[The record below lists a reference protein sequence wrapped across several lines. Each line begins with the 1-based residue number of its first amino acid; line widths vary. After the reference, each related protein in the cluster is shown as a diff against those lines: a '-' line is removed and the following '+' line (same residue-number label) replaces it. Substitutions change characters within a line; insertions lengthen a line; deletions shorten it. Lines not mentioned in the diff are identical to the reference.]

1 MHKVLFVC
9 IHNSARSQMAEA
21 FLQQLGGPD
30 FEVQSAGFEP
40 TTVNPLV
47 VEVMQE
53 EGIDLSHKTTQ
64 SVFDLFKQGRV
75 FTHVITVC
83 DDTQESKC
91 PVYPGMT
98 HRLHLPFPDPDSLTG
113 GDDEKRRQVR
123 VIRDSIKESIR
134 EFIAWARDDS
144 ALGNHWTVK
153 DSRRTR

>member
-21 FLQQLGGPD
+21 YLKQFGGAD

-40 TTVNPLV
+40 ASINPLV

-53 EGIDLSHKTTQ
+53 EGIDLSSKGTQ
-64 SVFDLFKQGRV
+64 SVFELFKSGRV

-91 PVYPGMT
+91 PLYPGMT
-98 HRLHLPFPDPDSLTG
+98 HRLHLPFPDPSQLRGSAEERLEQTR
-113 GDDEKRRQVR
+113 K
-123 VIRDSIKESIR
+123 IRDTIRDAIR
-134 EFIAWARDDS
+134 EFIAWAQNG
-144 ALGNHWTVK
+144 APLGETWKLK
-153 DSRRTR
+153 DPGSR